1 MIVPQ
6 SGGLWFVPCQTQP
19 YGIRDLLQDL
29 QDVSIVL
36 GILVAIHTLTK

>member
-19 YGIRDLLQDL
+19 YGIRDLLQD
-29 QDVSIVL
+29 VSIVL